1 VFIFLKHLVASCFP
15 DLNIARLF
23 QNTTTIW
30 LVFVLFLS
38 FICLLFVLLLADTN
52 GGHMT
57 RLEFIDLIK
66 NMGGD
71 AIVADAIGCSV
82 RTLGRMKASGLI
94 ASQYRGAFMLYANKC
109 GYTVRIK
116 QINKVML

>member
-1 VFIFLKHLVASCFP
+1 MTISKHNNYLACF
-15 DLNIARLF
+15 
-23 QNTTTIW
+23 
-30 LVFVLFLS
+30 
-38 FICLLFVLLLADTN
+38 CLLFVLLLANTN
-52 GGHMT
+52 GGFMT
-57 RLEFIDLIK
+57 RLEFIDLVK

-94 ASQYRGAFMLYANKC
+94 ASQYRGAFILFANKC
-109 GYTVRIK
+109 GYVVEIT

>member
-1 VFIFLKHLVASCFP
+1 
-15 DLNIARLF
+15 
-23 QNTTTIW
+23 
-30 LVFVLFLS
+30 
-38 FICLLFVLLLADTN
+38 
-52 GGHMT
+52 MT
-57 RLEFIDLIK
+57 RLDFIELVK

-94 ASQYRGAFMLYANKC
+94 ASQYRGVFMLYANKC
-109 GYTVRIK
+109 GYVVKIK

>member
-1 VFIFLKHLVASCFP
+1 
-15 DLNIARLF
+15 
-23 QNTTTIW
+23 
-30 LVFVLFLS
+30 
-38 FICLLFVLLLADTN
+38 
-52 GGHMT
+52 MT
-57 RLEFIDLIK
+57 RLQFIELVK

-94 ASQYRGAFMLYANKC
+94 ASQYSGAFMHFANKC
-109 GYTVRIK
+109 GYTVKIK

>member
-1 VFIFLKHLVASCFP
+1 MTISKRNNYLACF
-15 DLNIARLF
+15 
-23 QNTTTIW
+23 
-30 LVFVLFLS
+30 
-38 FICLLFVLLLADTN
+38 CLLFVLLLANTN
-52 GGHMT
+52 GGFMT
-57 RLEFIDLIK
+57 RLEFIDLVK

-109 GYTVRIK
+109 GYVVKIK
-116 QINKVML
+116 QINRVML

>member
-1 VFIFLKHLVASCFP
+1 
-15 DLNIARLF
+15 
-23 QNTTTIW
+23 
-30 LVFVLFLS
+30 
-38 FICLLFVLLLADTN
+38 
-52 GGHMT
+52 MT

-71 AIVADAIGCSV
+71 AIVADALGCSV

-94 ASQYRGAFMLYANKC
+94 ASPYRGAFMLYANKC

>member
-1 VFIFLKHLVASCFP
+1 
-15 DLNIARLF
+15 
-23 QNTTTIW
+23 
-30 LVFVLFLS
+30 
-38 FICLLFVLLLADTN
+38 
-52 GGHMT
+52 MT
-57 RLEFIDLIK
+57 RLDFIELVK

-94 ASQYRGAFMLYANKC
+94 ASQYREAFMFYANKC
-109 GYTVRIK
+109 GYVVKIK

>member
-1 VFIFLKHLVASCFP
+1 VFLLRDELYLLVSSS
-15 DLNIARLF
+15 
-23 QNTTTIW
+23 
-30 LVFVLFLS
+30 VFYS
-38 FICLLFVLLLADTN
+38 SYYWQTQT
-52 GGHMT
+52 GGYMT
-57 RLEFIDLIK
+57 RLEFIDLVK

-94 ASQYRGAFMLYANKC
+94 ASQYRGAVK
-109 GYTVRIK
+109 IK

>member
-1 VFIFLKHLVASCFP
+1 VSCFC
-15 DLNIARLF
+15 
-23 QNTTTIW
+23 
-30 LVFVLFLS
+30 LVFVFYLS
-38 FICLLFVLLLADTN
+38 YYWLTQT
-52 GGHMT
+52 GGYMT
-57 RLEFIDLIK
+57 RLEFIDLVK

-109 GYTVRIK
+109 GYVVKIK
-116 QINKVML
+116 QINGVML